1 MNRKII
7 NLGPYKYLC
16 EHYINGIDFKNNVTK
31 KFVVLRNYEIY
42 NNIVYDKDFLFIEQS
57 LYNNV
62 SNGIE
67 SISYPIHIDNVLS
80 FDYSKLD

>member
-16 EHYINGIDFKNNVTK
+16 EHYINGIDFEDNVSK

-42 NNIVYDKDFLFIEQS
+42 NNIVYDKDFLFIEEY
-57 LYNNV
+57 LPVAFKY
-62 SNGIE
+62 
-67 SISYPIHIDNVLS
+67 
-80 FDYSKLD
+80 